1 MYLSILKALALFP
14 AIMLVILVYYEDKV
28 EKEPIKL
35 LLLVFFCGALTCIP
49 AGIIETIG
57 DWIVES
63 ITGVDMDH
71 ASTLQLF
78 VQAFFIVGLTEEFVK
93 FMVIMLVTWKNKE
106 FNYTFDAMVYSVTA
120 SLGFAALENVGYV
133 LDNGFSTAVTRAII
147 SVPGHAMFGVY
158 MGMYVGF
165 AKYCE
170 SRNYKR
176 GVRVNLLK
184 GWFLAAAIHGFF
196 DFCLF
201 TQNLIMIGVF
211 FVFEITMMI
220 IAVRKIKLLS
230 KGDTAVFQNYY
241 AWLWKKRRQNPYNQ
255 MYASQMNP
263 GQMNP
268 AQMNGYN
275 AQMQNQY
282 GQQYNLKYEQNT
294 NWQANQNPSYSQA
307 QNMSWQPTPNAYQQ
321 QVMANQNLSAQP
333 SNVYDPSKQPQWQP
347 AQNMNYQNQ
356 QNYQNQ
362 HNNSGMNQ

>member
-1 MYLSILKALALFP
+1 MYLSILTALALFP

-35 LLLVFFCGALTCIP
+35 LLLIFFCGALTCIP
-49 AGIIETIG
+49 AGIIETIA
-57 DWIVES
+57 DNIVQA
-63 ITGVDMDH
+63 ITGADMDH
-71 ASTLQLF
+71 ASIPQLF
-78 VQAFFIVGLTEEFVK
+78 FQAFFIVGITEEFVK
-93 FMVIMLVTWKNKE
+93 YSVIMLVAWKNKE

-133 LDNGFSTAVTRAII
+133 WSYGFGTAVTRAII

-170 SRNYKR
+170 SQGYKP
-176 GVRVNLLK
+176 GVRANLIK
-184 GWFLAAAIHGFF
+184 AVVIPAAIHGFF

-201 TQNLIMIGVF
+201 TQSVIMIVVF
-211 FVFEITMMI
+211 FIFEITMLV
-220 IAVRKIKLLS
+220 IAVKKIKLLS

-241 AWLWKKRRQNPYNQ
+241 AWLWRRNRQNMYYNQ
-255 MYASQMNP
+255 MNRPQT
-263 GQMNP
+263 G
-268 AQMNGYN
+268 GYN

-282 GQQYNLKYEQNT
+282 GQQYNLQYEQNT

-307 QNMSWQPTPNAYQQ
+307 QNMNWQPTPNAYQQ

-347 AQNMNYQNQ
+347 AQNMNYQPQQPVQPQMDQ
-356 QNYQNQ
+356 QNQNNM
-362 HNNSGMNQ
+362 NN